1 MSKELK
7 YDAFISY
14 RHNDLDKF
22 VATNLHRLLE
32 TYKLPKSIIKS
43 NNLEKTKIERVFRDQ
58 EELPLASSLE
68 DPIIEALK
76 NSEFLIVICSPR
88 LKESMWCKK
97 EIETFIKLHGRSKVL
112 AVLVEGEPAD
122 SFPKELLYDEKTKKA
137 VEPLALDCRGNSKAE
152 VLKNLKQELLR
163 LIAPMFNLNYDDLKR
178 RHHERK
184 VKNIIRI
191 SVASSIV
198 LLLFLIY
205 MSVNLIII
213 KNKQNTILNLWS
225 VNLADESN
233 TDYYNDN
240 RSSAIL
246 KAYQGLTKYDGMR
259 MPETSEA
266 QFSLTQAL
274 DPYDIG
280 YTVKADKQID
290 TVGIAKHMKVSANK
304 KILVYDTSNTLTL
317 IDEDF
322 KVKKEFRDL
331 ASFLYSDYCYSFLP
345 NKTFGYF
352 DKDYKFVIRDYNGKL
367 IKTLNKGSNVYSSN
381 DYIVLSSIN
390 EMTIYDAKY
399 KEVYSYKTKKDI
411 DLNIEKEVVDKYL
424 IFSEEPSLLNSSVKK
439 NSITFHILNIE
450 TKELKTIELPVNL
463 GTKYIVKDNILYLLS
478 NSYNN
483 GNDYLALYKINL
495 KTADKIWELKID
507 NAFSTLFGLNSK
519 GSNIYVAT
527 SSTGYIIGAD
537 DGKIEKTVSI
547 GSEVIQLYNYPAND
561 NYFVMTN
568 KGNYYTVGSSLKE
581 AIQIAELYHFNLD
594 SYLQFELLDGN
605 FVAIPSNDTRVI
617 LYKARDNKK
626 EEIKKYDFKATY
638 LKTSDIEKNINKYP
652 SMKKDL
658 VSGYVKINDKGVIIF
673 SFNDNT
679 MEVYDIKEKK
689 LIKKIDNAIDE
700 VTDYLGTD
708 KSGNVYLTDGLYGI
722 VLNEKYEKIAKINNL
737 IGLDKKNNKV
747 IVYKNDKYYKISIL
761 SVKDLKKM
769 AKKYID

>member
-43 NNLEKTKIERVFRDQ
+43 NDLVKTKIERVFRDQ

-137 VEPLALDCRGNSKAE
+137 VEPLALDCRGNSKQE

-191 SVASSIV
+191 SVSSSII

-205 MSVNLIII
+205 MSINLIII
-213 KNKQNTILNLWS
+213 KTKQNTILNLWS

-240 RSSAIL
+240 RSGAIL
-246 KAYQGLTKYDGMR
+246 KAYQGLTKYDGMK
-259 MPETSEA
+259 MPQTAEA

-290 TVGIAKHMKVSANK
+290 TVGLVKHMKISANK
-304 KILVYDTSNTLTL
+304 KILVYDSSNTLTL

-322 KVKKEFRDL
+322 KVKKQFKDL
-331 ASFLYSDYCYSFLP
+331 FSTLFSDYNYAFLP
-345 NKTFGYF
+345 NKTFGYINE
-352 DKDYKFVIRDYNGKL
+352 DSKLIIRDYNGKL
-367 IKTLNKGSNVYSSN
+367 VKTLKEGANVYASSE
-381 DYIVLSSIN
+381 YIVLSGLH
-390 EMTIYDAKY
+390 EMTIYDTNY

-411 DLNIEKEVVDKYL
+411 DINTEKEVVDKYV
-424 IFSEEPSLLNSSVKK
+424 IFSEEQSFLSTETKK
-439 NSITFHILNIE
+439 NSIVFRILNIE
-450 TKELKTIELPVNL
+450 TKDLKTIELPVDL
-463 GTKYIVKDNILYLLS
+463 GTHYLVRDNHLYILS
-478 NSYNN
+478 NSYNKV
-483 GNDYLALYKINL
+483 NDFLAVYKINI
-495 KTADKIWELKID
+495 KTGDKVWELKIN
-507 NAFSTLFGLNSK
+507 NAFGRLFGLNSK
-519 GSNIYVAT
+519 GTNIYVAT
-527 SSTGYIIGAD
+527 ASTGYIID
-537 DGKIEKTVSI
+537 CEDGKIKNTVSI
-547 GSEVIQLYNYPAND
+547 GSEVIQLYNYQNND
-561 NYFVMTN
+561 NFFVMTG
-568 KGNYYTVGSSLKE
+568 KGNYYTVGVNSKE
-581 AIQIAELYHFNLD
+581 AIQNIELYQFNLD
-594 SYLQFELLDGN
+594 NYLQFELFDGN
-605 FVAIPSNDTRVI
+605 FVAIPDNDTRVI
-617 LYKARDNKK
+617 LYKARENEK
-626 EEIKKYDFKATY
+626 EEIKEYEFKATY
-638 LKTSDIEKNINKYP
+638 LRNTDIEKMINKYP

-658 VSGYVKINDKGVIIF
+658 VTGFAEVKDKNVIVF
-673 SFNDNT
+673 SFKDNT
-679 MEVYDIKEKK
+679 MEIYDIKTKK
-689 LIKKIDNAIDE
+689 LLNKVENGIE

-708 KSGNVYLTDGLYGI
+708 KNGNIYLTEGTYGI
-722 VLNEKYEKIAKINNL
+722 VLNKDYEKIAKINNL

-747 IVYKNDKYYKISIL
+747 IVNKIDKYYKMSIL

-769 AKKYID
+769 AEKNID